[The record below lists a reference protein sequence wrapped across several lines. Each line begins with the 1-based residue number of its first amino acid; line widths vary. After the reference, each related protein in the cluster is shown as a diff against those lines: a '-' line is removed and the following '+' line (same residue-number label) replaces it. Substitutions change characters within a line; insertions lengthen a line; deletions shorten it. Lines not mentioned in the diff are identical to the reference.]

1 MIDNNAW
8 EKLLYKLKGIDRD
21 VKRAYQSVFNSS
33 DNSRRKIAKKV
44 IDDLIMRFKYYG
56 APITTD
62 PIQLAKQAAYREV
75 IEYILTMSAKISE
88 DTLTEIEKFINK

>member
-1 MIDNNAW
+1 MSIDLEN
-8 EKLLYKLKGIDRD
+8 LLYKLKGIDRD
-21 VKRAYQSVFNSS
+21 VKRAYQSIFNSP
-33 DNSRRKIAKKV
+33 DTSRKKIAKKV